1 RHAPEVV
8 LSAAFQART
17 PVFSLD
23 AVFPVRRGCSSDC
36 NSGRNRRFTF
46 PLDGEGYE
54 YSEPAP
60 IRSVEGCEARL
71 FGPLRARRMVVASW
85 RGACPDEN
93 PGSGGKSYRML
104 FGFGCRLRFKLIQA
118 RCDNGSLGGR
128 ERL

>member
-1 RHAPEVV
+1 MVF
-8 LSAAFQART
+8 SDSFQAGA

-23 AVFPVRRGCSSDC
+23 AVFSVRRGCPAEC
-36 NSGRNRRFTF
+36 NSGCNRHFPL

-60 IRSVEGCEARL
+60 ICSVEGCEARL

-93 PGSGGKSYRML
+93 PGSGGKYYRML
-104 FGFGCRLRFKLIQA
+104 FGFGCRLRFKLVQA